1 MPFRFEEIFNYYSDE
16 EMGADYE
23 LLPRAAGRIHR
34 RQPGH
39 HRLHSRTVRTRRHGG
54 REGTPERPHL
64 AGRLLRRPGVGADP
78 PRRPPQFG
86 TLPLII
92 GTLLVSLVAILI
104 ALPLG
109 LGVAIYLSELAGDRM
124 RGILKPAIELL
135 AGIPSVVYGF
145 FGLVVLVPLIQKV
158 FQLPVG
164 ETAFAGS
171 LVLAHHGAADHHHR
185 SRGRHAQ
192 HAPCHA

>member
-1 MPFRFEEIFNYYSDE
+1 
-16 EMGADYE
+16 MGADYE

-109 LGVAIYLSELAGDRM
+109 LGVAIYLSELAGERM
-124 RGILKPAIELL
+124 REHPEAGHRAAGRHSVGRVRLL
-135 AGIPSVVYGF
+135 RTGGA
-145 FGLVVLVPLIQKV
+145 
-158 FQLPVG
+158 
-164 ETAFAGS
+164 
-171 LVLAHHGAADHHHR
+171 GAADPEGLPAAGGR
-185 SRGRHAQ
+185 DGAWPEVSCWPSWRCRPSSRWPRT
-192 HAPCHA
+192 PCATRPRAMREASLALGASRWQTI